1 MAQERFFVS
10 LEFFKRI
17 HPVSSEL
24 KHFIKQKTKFAH
36 FKKGEIIYK
45 SGDMCTQLMIIT
57 KGMVRGYFNHGSKEI
72 TTWISFDFEMFT
84 SISGF
89 FKHEPGLESIQ
100 ALEDTLIE
108 YLEYEDIHKCL
119 ATFKEFSIVNRVLME
134 EYYVS
139 AENRAFMARIPL
151 AKDRYEFYI
160 SHVESAFLQRIP
172 KKYLASLLNMQP
184 ETLTRITTALK
195 VKGQTSTTFFLKN

>member
-45 SGDMCTQLMIIT
+45 SGDLCTQLMIIT
-57 KGMVRGYFNHGSKEI
+57 KGMVRGYFTHGSREI
-72 TTWISFDFEMFT
+72 TTWISFDLEMFT

-89 FKHEPGLESIQ
+89 FKREPGLESIQ

-108 YLEYEDIHKCL
+108 YMEYVDIHKCL
-119 ATFKEFSIVNRVLME
+119 STFKEFAIVNRVLME
-134 EYYVS
+134 EYYMS
-139 AENRAFMARIPL
+139 AERRAFMAKIPL
-151 AKDRYEFYI
+151 AMERYEFYI
-160 SHVESAFLQRIP
+160 SHVDSAFVERIP
-172 KKYLASLLNMQP
+172 KKHLASLLNMQP

-195 VKGQTSTTFFLKN
+195 ARG